1 MINPH
6 HSISNRVALAAK
18 PNINT
23 KHLRFTGQ
31 GATTMPGV
39 IPVGQALI
47 IHFHQYL
54 TTAEANAMV
63 SPVAGLFSYGQN
75 QEDRCQCYPYIN
87 NQIYFQYGDYRNDN
101 VVNPNVSA
109 VYTSYLDKWTH
120 VAFVADDNYR
130 AVYLD
135 GVLKGE
141 ITSGAPY
148 PLRDVGNVNTTQMIN
163 SFGTYFPNQPFYRGA
178 IDEYQVW
185 FFAAGQ
191 ARANAQA
198 HILANIKRQ
207 ILEPE
212 TGLYFCSNFSTVLEI
227 IDGLYRMPNS
237 AVIGNEYEK
246 AQGGMDFRTPQMQ
259 LENSS
264 LILNAN

>member
-1 MINPH
+1 MINAIHGIFNKAVINNTSP
-6 HSISNRVALAAK
+6 
-18 PNINT
+18 NT
-23 KHLRFTGQ
+23 KHLRFNGT
-31 GATTMPGV
+31 GATTMPGI
-39 IPVGQALI
+39 IPQGQALI
-47 IHFHQYL
+47 IEFWQYL

-75 QEDRCQCYPYIN
+75 QEDKCQCYPYIN

-101 VVNPNVSA
+101 VVNPNISA

-135 GVLKGE
+135 GVLKAE
-141 ITSGAPY
+141 KTSDAPY
-148 PLRDVGNVNTTQMIN
+148 PLQDVGNVNSSVLMIN

-178 IDEYQVW
+178 VDEYRLW
-185 FFAAGQ
+185 FFPPEQ

-198 HILANIKRQ
+198 HILANMNRQ

-227 IDGLYRMPNS
+227 IEGLYRMPNS
-237 AVIGNEYEK
+237 ALIGDEYEK
-246 AQGGMDFRTPQMQ
+246 AQGGMEFITPQMQ

-264 LILNAN
+264 LILNG